1 VTCGFRRRRVE
12 TKKGPPVEGAPFMIG
27 ALMPVDKPVA
37 TQVGGSPP
45 LVIARMLAR
54 ELMQTAKLK

>member
-1 VTCGFRRRRVE
+1 MSKAASFTYDDDRRTGSYEIRSGMVCVTTEFG
-12 TKKGPPVEGAPFMIG
+12 TK
-27 ALMPVDKPVA
+27 A

-54 ELMQTAKLK
+54 ELMQAANLK

>member
-1 VTCGFRRRRVE
+1 MSSFTYDDDRRTGTYEVRSGIVHVTTEFG
-12 TKKGPPVEGAPFMIG
+12 TKS
-27 ALMPVDKPVA
+27 

-54 ELMQTAKLK
+54 ELMQAAKLM

>member
-1 VTCGFRRRRVE
+1 MSSSVSFTYDDGRRKGSYE
-12 TKKGPPVEGAPFMIG
+12 TKSGMIHVTTEFG
-27 ALMPVDKPVA
+27 TKA

-54 ELMQTAKLK
+54 ELMQAAKLK

>member
-1 VTCGFRRRRVE
+1 MTSFTYDDDSRTGTYEVRSGIVHVTTEFG
-12 TKKGPPVEGAPFMIG
+12 TKS
-27 ALMPVDKPVA
+27 

-54 ELMQTAKLK
+54 ELMQAAKLM

>member
-1 VTCGFRRRRVE
+1 MTSFTYDDDRRTGTYEVRSGIVHVTTEFG
-12 TKKGPPVEGAPFMIG
+12 TKS
-27 ALMPVDKPVA
+27 

-54 ELMQTAKLK
+54 EVMQAAKLM

>member
-1 VTCGFRRRRVE
+1 MTSFTYDDDRRTGTYEVRSGIVHVTTEFV
-12 TKKGPPVEGAPFMIG
+12 TKS
-27 ALMPVDKPVA
+27 

-54 ELMQTAKLK
+54 ELMQAAKLM

>member
-1 VTCGFRRRRVE
+1 MTSFTYDDDRRTGTYEVRSGIVHVTTEFG
-12 TKKGPPVEGAPFMIG
+12 TKS
-27 ALMPVDKPVA
+27 

-54 ELMQTAKLK
+54 ELMQAAKLM